1 MDFRFRRMKK
11 RILLSFCL
19 FLACA
24 VSAFSQNAKTG
35 PDGSVAITE
44 VAVKPL
50 FNGKS
55 SSEFAKW
62 VASNIK
68 YPAIALENGIQGRV
82 MVQFVVNP
90 DGTVSNVSVVRG
102 VDPNLDKEAIRVV
115 SKSPKWTPGYMADNT
130 PAKVFFTYPVAFYI
144 K

>member
-1 MDFRFRRMKK
+1 MDPYSRQMKT
-11 RILLSFCL
+11 RILLSLCL

-24 VSAFSQNAKTG
+24 VSAFPQGTKTG
-35 PDGSVAITE
+35 PDGSIAFNE

-50 FNGKS
+50 FNGKA

-82 MVQFVVNP
+82 MIQFVVNT

-102 VDPNLDKEAIRVV
+102 VDPNLDKEAMRVV
-115 SKSPKWTPGYMADNT
+115 SKSPKWTPGYMEDNS
-130 PAKVFFTYPVAFYI
+130 PAKVFFIYPVAFYI